1 MRYPRSRGARLAW
14 TYVNARG
21 KITWWLVDYLT
32 DFFEVAE
39 LSNTLASA
47 VVNAAKQQ
55 FARHGI
61 PIIVHTDGGLQFMS
75 Q

>member
-1 MRYPRSRGARLAW
+1 MDLFQCKGKDYLA
-14 TYVNARG
+14 V
-21 KITWWLVDYLT
+21 VDYLT

-39 LSNTLASA
+39 LSNTLTSA
-47 VVNAAKQQ
+47 VVNAEKQQ

-61 PIIVHTDGGLQFMS
+61 PIIVHTDGGPQFMS